1 MMRWTH
7 RVRWAECDMHGHM
20 NHAAYLILF
29 EDMRVAH
36 WESLGQSF
44 QPNSVGPVV
53 GRLTVRYLKAL
64 TFGDEISL
72 TLHVPS
78 LRRTSFIHEYVVEKA
93 GERVFE
99 CEAVLVCVDNASGSS
114 IPIPPEAR
122 ALMIERDGASAA

>member
-20 NHAAYLILF
+20 NHAAYLVLF

-44 QPNSVGPVV
+44 RPNSVGPVV
-53 GRLTVRYLKAL
+53 GRLNVRYIKAL
-64 TFGDEISL
+64 AFGDEISL
-72 TLHVPS
+72 TLRVPS
-78 LRRTSFIHEYVVEKA
+78 LRRTSFIHEYVVEKD

-99 CEAVLVCVDNASGSS
+99 CEAVLVCVDNGLGAS
-114 IPIPPEAR
+114 IPIPDEAR
-122 ALMIERDGASAA
+122 RLMIERDGAKPA

>member
-1 MMRWTH
+1 MRWTH

-44 QPNSVGPVV
+44 KPNSVGPVV
-53 GRLTVRYLKAL
+53 GRLNVRYIKAL
-64 TFGDEISL
+64 AFGDEIAL
-72 TLHVPS
+72 TLRVSS
-78 LRRTSFIHEYVVEKA
+78 LRRTSFIHEYVVEKG

-99 CEAVLVCVDNASGSS
+99 CEAVLVCVDNGLGAS
-114 IPIPPEAR
+114 IPIPEEAR
-122 ALMIERDGASAA
+122 RLMIERDGAKPA